1 MFGLACR
8 GPINGILKI
17 DKIICPEQNV
27 ATLTKERAR
36 SDRPEELE
44 SYHAAANAL
53 TPNMK
58 NKMTKE
64 SCYEL
69 AEHNDEFRNS

>member
-36 SDRPEELE
+36 SDRPEE
-44 SYHAAANAL
+44 
-53 TPNMK
+53 
-58 NKMTKE
+58 
-64 SCYEL
+64 
-69 AEHNDEFRNS
+69 